1 MNRIRLASVEE
12 VESIKDQSDLD
23 TGDVVFALDTQK
35 GIGLAVRRLC
45 TEIDPMIPAPN
56 WDTKLRAMFTRDLE
70 TVLWG
75 QGGTHYYFNV
85 DAEDKDWQ
93 HVVKTWGATLVSPKP
108 VLRYKRV
115 INEHAK

>member
-1 MNRIRLASVEE
+1 MNRIRLATAEE
-12 VESIKDQSDLD
+12 VESIKGKSDLD

-35 GIGLAVRRLC
+35 GVGLAVRRVC
-45 TEIDPMIPAPN
+45 TEIDPMFPGQE

-70 TVLWG
+70 TVLYA

-85 DAEDKDWQ
+85 DAEDKEWQ
-93 HVVKTWGATLVSPKP
+93 HVVETWGASLVSPKP

-115 INEHAK
+115 I

>member
-12 VESIKDQSDLD
+12 VESIKDKSDLD

-35 GIGLAVRRLC
+35 GVGLAVRRVC
-45 TEIDPMIPAPN
+45 TEIDPMFPGAE
-56 WDTKLRAMFTRDLE
+56 WDTRLRAMFTRDLE
-70 TVLWG
+70 TVIFS

-93 HVVKTWGATLVSPKP
+93 HVVETWGATKVSPQP
-108 VLRYKRV
+108 MIRYKRT
-115 INEHAK
+115 I